1 MEQQNVLEAAPEGG
15 VLAIRRMKQK
25 KTDGQPEAAAQS
37 PSRDRKGRYGRRAED
52 PAPPKGPET
61 PFVLA
66 KMAKR
71 SYLGDECRFQIEK
84 VERRICD
91 IEAAAAFADK

>member
-1 MEQQNVLEAAPEGG
+1 MLEAAAEAG
-15 VLAIRRMKQK
+15 VMTLRRMRQK
-25 KTDGQPEAAAQS
+25 KTEGQPEAAAQS
-37 PSRDRKGRYGRRAED
+37 PARERKGRYGRRAEE
-52 PAPPKGPET
+52 PAPPKRPET

-91 IEAAAAFADK
+91 IEAAVPFADK